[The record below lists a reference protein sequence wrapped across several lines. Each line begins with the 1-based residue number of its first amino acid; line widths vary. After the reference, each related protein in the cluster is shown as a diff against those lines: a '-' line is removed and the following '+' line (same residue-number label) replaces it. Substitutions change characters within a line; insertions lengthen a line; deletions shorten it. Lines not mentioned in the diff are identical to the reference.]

1 MAGSEEGWWLLS
13 LGRQQHISLG
23 WLRWLNYTYLTR
35 TIQSKLYIHII
46 HITQCQRYD
55 ASGLAH
61 LFLPWVARWVPPTK
75 PTQHFLHSLFM
86 LVVLAMSMSSGFNI
100 CCSILYLVLMF
111 VWKMLF
117 LLFSL
122 ERATHNKDA
131 IWMLVGICVYWWSGY
146 WWLYT
151 SDKR

>member
-1 MAGSEEGWWLLS
+1 MVVEPWAPTAHLTWVAS
-13 LGRQQHISLG
+13 LALYN
-23 WLRWLNYTYLTR
+23 LNYTYLTR

-46 HITQCQRYD
+46 HITQCERYD

-61 LFLPWVARWVPPTK
+61 LFLPWVAGWVPPTK

-100 CCSILYLVLMF
+100 FLFNPIFGIGVCL
-111 VWKMLF
+111 KMLF

-122 ERATHNKDA
+122 ERATHNNDA
-131 IWMLVGICVYWWSGY
+131 I
-146 WWLYT
+146 
-151 SDKR
+151 